1 MCLICVEYEKGRLT
15 IKEAYRNL
23 GEMREAIT
31 PEHNQE
37 VEAMLEY
44 ESYVEATANDD
55 VDDYFY
61 WDEIPFGD

>member
-1 MCLICVEYEKGRLT
+1 MCLICVEYEKGKLT

-23 GEMREAIT
+23 GEMSGSME
-31 PEHNQE
+31 PEHVHE

-44 ESYVEATANDD
+44 ESYIEATANDD
-55 VDDYFY
+55 DNYFY